1 MTIGAVAFDVML
13 VTVGVAFVLWARK
26 LWRNESPAVYTDLP
40 SPRWAGSLAA
50 WRGWVRVQ
58 CFVLPFI
65 FAVFAPVG
73 VLLST
78 GASGVGIEI
87 VKVVYALVAV
97 AAIVA
102 GFGVWLLNRPKRLV
116 PPHLRHQPGMIA
128 ELLGERCASTP
139 PPSPPKRRSIE
150 T

>member
-1 MTIGAVAFDVML
+1 VTVGVIAFDVML
-13 VTVGVAFVLWARK
+13 VTFGVAVALWGRK
-26 LWRNESPAVYTDLP
+26 LWRNELPAVHTDMP
-40 SPRWAGSLAA
+40 SPRWAGSLAS
-50 WRGWVRVQ
+50 WRAWVRVQ

-87 VKVVYALVAV
+87 VKVVYALVAL

-102 GFGVWLLNRPKRLV
+102 GFGVWFLNRPKRLV

-128 ELLGERCASTP
+128 ERLGERCRPTP
-139 PPSPPKRRSIE
+139 PPGPRKRTPIE
-150 T
+150 M